1 VRIKITFNKHHY
13 HSLEISSSGV
23 IGIAIVGTVLANEL
37 SKYLVIYAPRLPA
50 DILLAVRRN
59 VSVIFTLPTDQQE
72 AVVHAY
78 TQALN
83 NVFLIGVL
91 VGALASFSALYVTFP
106 FLPDV

>member
-1 VRIKITFNKHHY
+1 VRIKTTFDKHHY

-23 IGIAIVGTVLANEL
+23 IGIAIAGTVLANEL
-37 SKYLVIYAPRLPA
+37 SKYLAIYAPELLA

-72 AVVHAY
+72 AAVHAY

-83 NVFLIGVL
+83 NVFLIGVPA
-91 VGALASFSALYVTFP
+91 GALASFLALVRHLSISP
-106 FLPDV
+106 